1 MAVAVAQFDTGHTD
15 LVHDTQF
22 DYYGRR
28 LASCSSDGL
37 VRVFSVEQEPAQH
50 CADLMGHQGP
60 VWQVAW
66 AHPKFGN
73 VLASASFDHTV
84 IVWKEAQDGTW
95 EILHRT
101 ENYLHTGL
109 CPFPCLKATHWP
121 AVPVLAALGTQNSL
135 NYFHLYRC
143 RVNKQRFVGAA

>member
-1 MAVAVAQFDTGHTD
+1 MAVALSQFDTGHSD

-28 LASCSSDGL
+28 LATCSSDGL

-60 VWQVAW
+60 VWQLAW
-66 AHPKFGN
+66 AHPKYGN

-84 IVWKEAQDGTW
+84 IVWKEAQDGSW

-101 ENYLHTGL
+101 DTYLHTGTAR
-109 CPFPCLKATHWP
+109 PQTA
-121 AVPVLAALGTQNSL
+121 
-135 NYFHLYRC
+135 
-143 RVNKQRFVGAA
+143 QRR

>member
-1 MAVAVAQFDTGHTD
+1 MAVRVSQFDTGHGD

-28 LASCSSDGL
+28 LATCSSDGI
-37 VRVFSVEQEPAQH
+37 VRIFSVEQEPAQYL
-50 CADLMGHQGP
+50 ADLTGHQGP

-84 IVWKEAQDGTW
+84 ILWKEAQDGSW
-95 EILHRT
+95 QILHRT
-101 ENYLHTGL
+101 DAYLHTGMPL
-109 CPFPCLKATHWP
+109 LRTTHERRHH
-121 AVPVLAALGTQNSL
+121 ASDFIRARQYLRVPGI
-135 NYFHLYRC
+135 
-143 RVNKQRFVGAA
+143 

>member
-1 MAVAVAQFDTGHTD
+1 MAVAVAQFDTGHSD

-28 LASCSSDGL
+28 LATCSSDGL

-84 IVWKEAQDGTW
+84 IVWKEAQDGSW

-101 ENYLHTGL
+101 DNFLHTGVSPMYTTDVSQMQL
-109 CPFPCLKATHWP
+109 LTA
-121 AVPVLAALGTQNSL
+121 AALLSTK
-135 NYFHLYRC
+135 R
-143 RVNKQRFVGAA
+143 A

>member
-37 VRVFSVEQEPAQH
+37 IRVFSVEQEPAQH

-84 IVWKEAQDGTW
+84 IVWKEAQDGSW

-101 ENYLHTGL
+101 ENYLHTGVFVHVL
-109 CPFPCLKATHWP
+109 CTIFVTLRLVPFTSSHLMQYIS
-121 AVPVLAALGTQNSL
+121 ALRYL
-135 NYFHLYRC
+135 PP
-143 RVNKQRFVGAA
+143 